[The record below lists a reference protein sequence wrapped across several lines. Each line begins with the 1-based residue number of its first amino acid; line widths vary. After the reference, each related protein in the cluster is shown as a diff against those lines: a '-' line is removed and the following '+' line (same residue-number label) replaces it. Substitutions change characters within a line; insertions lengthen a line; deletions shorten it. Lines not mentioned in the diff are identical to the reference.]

1 MKLTIPTMLTLI
13 RIVLI
18 PVLVLVFYWNH
29 PWANIFACAVFAAG
43 AITDWL
49 DGWIARKYNMFS
61 KFGAFLDPVADK
73 LAVTVAL
80 FLIVQ
85 YHHTVWMA
93 LIAAVIVGREITISA
108 LREWMAELGAR
119 AAVKV
124 GVWGKI
130 KTIVQ
135 MVAISFLLFR
145 ENLFGLPIFLI
156 GEWLLAFAAILT
168 LWPNTWWRHG
178 RRCEKV
184 DAMSSRDEFV
194 AFLIEQMAGLGKVT
208 TKKMFGGYGFYF
220 DGLIF
225 AVLIEDDQPCLKAD
239 AESEK
244 YFVSAGSREKTY
256 EGKNKP
262 IRMSYWTLPEAA
274 LEEADQMTYWA
285 KLAYAAAL
293 RKANAKPVGKKSA
306 QKTAKRSYDMKFA
319 AKKSPAKQTITQK
332 PANKKAKT

>member
-1 MKLTIPTMLTLI
+1 MTVTIPTALTLI

-18 PVLVLVFYWNH
+18 PVLVLVFYWQH
-29 PWANIFACAVFAAG
+29 PWANIFACAVFAIG

-49 DGWIARKYNMFS
+49 DGWIARKYNMYS

-124 GVWGKI
+124 GAWGKI

-145 ENLFGLPIFLI
+145 ENLLGLPIFLI
-156 GEWLLAFAAILT
+156 GEWLLAIAAILT
-168 LWPNTWWRHG
+168 LWSGAKYLIAAWPQ
-178 RRCEKV
+178 
-184 DAMSSRDEFV
+184 MRD
-194 AFLIEQMAGLGKVT
+194 G
-208 TKKMFGGYGFYF
+208 
-220 DGLIF
+220 
-225 AVLIEDDQPCLKAD
+225 
-239 AESEK
+239 
-244 YFVSAGSREKTY
+244 
-256 EGKNKP
+256 
-262 IRMSYWTLPEAA
+262 
-274 LEEADQMTYWA
+274 
-285 KLAYAAAL
+285 
-293 RKANAKPVGKKSA
+293 
-306 QKTAKRSYDMKFA
+306 
-319 AKKSPAKQTITQK
+319 
-332 PANKKAKT
+332 